1 MKTSSTIES
10 LLQDIG
16 SAAFALGHEIYL
28 VGGYVR
34 NQLMHDLRGKELK
47 PCYDLDL
54 VINCNAIE
62 FTRKLQKYRQDN
74 HPHHQTFEIVEEFK
88 QFGTVKIKDPE
99 APEYCIELAST
110 RTETY
115 DQPADF
121 PKVTIIDSIKEDLH
135 RRDFTINALLESINP
150 PKAKHPFGE
159 ILDYVG
165 GMKDIQHRLIRV
177 FHKYSF
183 IDDPTR
189 IYRAARFAAEYD
201 FEIEPQT
208 LEWMQAAMQD
218 PRYPEW
224 LEKRKNRFAI
234 EMSRIEEL
242 ENKDRALE
250 LLAEAR

>member
-62 FTRKLQKYRQDN
+62 FTQKLQKYRQDN
-74 HPHHQTFEIVEEFK
+74 HPNHETFEVVEEFK
-88 QFGTVKIKDPE
+88 QFGTVKIKDHNLPD
-99 APEYCIELAST
+99 YNIELAST

-115 DQPADF
+115 DEPADF
-121 PKVTIIDSIKEDLH
+121 PKVTIIDSIKEDLQ

-150 PKAKHPFGE
+150 PKAKHPSGE

-165 GMKDIQHRLIRV
+165 GMSDIQKGLIRV

-208 LEWMQAAMQD
+208 LEWMQAAMKD
-218 PRYPEW
+218 PQYPEW

-234 EMSRIEEL
+234 EMGKIKQLKNAEC
-242 ENKDRALE
+242 ALE
-250 LLAEAR
+250 LLGCGN

>member
-1 MKTSSTIES
+1 MNSNIKA

-16 SAAFALGHEIYL
+16 LAAYQLGHEIYI

-34 NQLMHDLRGKELK
+34 NQLMYDLLGHELK
-47 PCYDLDL
+47 PCYDIDL
-54 VINCNAIE
+54 VINSNAIE
-62 FTRKLQKYRQDN
+62 FAYKLQKYRQDN

-88 QFGTVKIKDPE
+88 QFGTVKIKDHDWPD
-99 APEYCIELAST
+99 YNLELAST
-110 RTETY
+110 RTEIY
-115 DQPADF
+115 DEPADF
-121 PKVTIIDSIKEDLH
+121 PQVTIIDSIKEDLQ

-150 PKAKHPFGE
+150 SKAKHPFGE

-201 FEIEPQT
+201 FEIEAQT
-208 LEWMQAAMQD
+208 LEWMQAAMRD
-218 PRYPEW
+218 PEYPEW

-234 EMSRIEEL
+234 ELAKIKQL
-242 ENKDRALE
+242 KNAKCALE
-250 LLAEAR
+250 LLGCAH

>member
-1 MKTSSTIES
+1 MSPLITA

-16 SAAFALGHEIYL
+16 LAAYDLGHEIYL

-34 NQLMHDLRGKELK
+34 NQLMHELHGKELK

-54 VINCNAIE
+54 VINTNAIE

-74 HPHHQTFEIVEEFK
+74 HPHHLTFEVVEEFK

-99 APEYCIELAST
+99 APEYSLELAST

-115 DQPADF
+115 QEPADF
-121 PKVTIIDSIKEDLH
+121 PKVTIIEDIEDDLH

-150 PKAKHPFGE
+150 HKSKHPFGE
-159 ILDYVG
+159 ILDHVG
-165 GMKDIQHRLIRV
+165 GLKDIKHRLIRV
-177 FHKYSF
+177 FHKDSF

-189 IYRAARFAAEYD
+189 IYRAARFVAEYD
-201 FEIEPQT
+201 FEIETQT
-208 LEWMQAAMQD
+208 FEWMQAAMKD
-218 PRYPEW
+218 LRYPEW

-234 EMSRIEEL
+234 ELARIEQL
-242 ENKDRALE
+242 ENKEKALE
-250 LLAEAR
+250 LLSCGR